1 MTLLH
6 LVRHG
11 QHSLQGKVLVGRSAG
26 VHLSERGRAEAARA
40 AGWLA
45 RQEIAAIYCSPLERA
60 CETAEIIARRVG
72 MPFAIV
78 EDAVE
83 VEFGEWT
90 GLTVEALRAHPAWP
104 GEAARQGVTFGP
116 GGEPPLAVQ
125 SRCVALAETL
135 HARHPEEAIVLV
147 GHGDPILSVLAHALG
162 MPLDRIGDLEV
173 STGSISTV
181 AFHPGRR
188 RVMRVNLTPEAEATA
203 EEEAA
208 STIPAP
214 A

>member
-11 QHSLQGKVLVGRSAG
+11 QHSLQGKVLVGRSPG
-26 VHLSERGRAEAARA
+26 IHLSAQGRAEAARA
-40 AGWLA
+40 ADWLA
-45 RQEIAAIYCSPLERA
+45 GQQIAAIYSSPLERA
-60 CETAEIIARRVG
+60 CETADLIARRVG
-72 MPFAIV
+72 LPVEVV

-116 GGEPPLAVQ
+116 GGEPPQAVQ
-125 SRCVALAETL
+125 ARCVALAETL
-135 HARHPEEAIVLV
+135 HARHQDETIVLV

-173 STGSISTV
+173 STGSISTI
-181 AFHPGRR
+181 AFGQRR
-188 RVMRVNLTPEAEATA
+188 KRVMRVNLTPEAEVALA
-203 EEEAA
+203 RVSA
-208 STIPAP
+208 SDDA
-214 A
+214 